1 MRRLR
6 TLSFRTEAHRLALN
20 IQAQSIVEV
29 GVWKGE
35 LSRMFYTITN
45 DLTLVDPWDVE
56 HLDFGTYTCRMDE
69 PLKTQLELD
78 TIVRNIERDMPRAK
92 ILRTTSVEAALQVP
106 DKSVDMVY
114 EDSVHIYSYVK
125 SSIAAWLP
133 KIKPG
138 GILAGDDYCITDVN
152 NAVNEMLT
160 DVKTIGRGSGRGS
173 AGHIP
178 RTWYKVIE

>member
-1 MRRLR
+1 MRRASWR
-6 TLSFRTEAHRLALN
+6 QEAYILAGRLDAK
-20 IQAQSIVEV
+20 SIVEV

-35 LSRMFYTITN
+35 LSRVFYTLTH
-45 DLTLVDPWDVE
+45 DLTLVDPWNVE
-56 HLDFGTYTCRMDE
+56 HLDFGAYTCRMGE
-69 PLKTQLELD
+69 KLKTQPELD
-78 TIVRNIERDMPRAK
+78 LIVERIRHDMPEAK
-92 ILRTTSVEAALQVP
+92 ILQMTSVEAAKQIP
-106 DKSVDMVY
+106 DKSVDFVY
-114 EDSVHIYSYVK
+114 EDSVHIYSFVK
-125 SSIAAWLP
+125 DTIEAWLP

-138 GILAGDDYCITDVN
+138 GIFAGDDYCITDVN